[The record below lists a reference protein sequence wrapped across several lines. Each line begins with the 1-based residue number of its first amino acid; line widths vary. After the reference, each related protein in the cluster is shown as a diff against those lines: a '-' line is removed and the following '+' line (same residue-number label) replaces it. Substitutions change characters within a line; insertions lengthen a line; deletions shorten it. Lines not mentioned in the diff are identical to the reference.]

1 MSITRVGNYRNVVN
15 INPLVRYEG
24 SLRDI
29 TWYEEEDEFVV
40 EGVFSDG
47 TVYEHRS
54 EDLDEAIKEVY
65 LELTVEDSYEELEI
79 IVCEK

>member
-47 TVYEHRS
+47 TVYVHRS